1 MGGDFQFV
9 DIIFFA
15 MIAAFLVIRLR
26 GVLGRRDGFDNHDGD
41 KQNLFNHSK
50 SSKDDD
56 DTDTENVIK
65 LPDQETQAN
74 SEAEVVED
82 PLAKGLAEIG
92 NRDPDFSAKEL
103 ISGAC
108 MAFEMI
114 LGAYASGDREAL
126 EPLLSDE
133 VYGNFVKSI
142 NDRKESEETLEYTMI
157 GIKNAEIVEA
167 YMEDSMAYV
176 TVKFVSD
183 QINATRDGNGDVISG
198 NPDMI
203 VKVTDFWTFSR
214 DPNSRNPNWTL
225 VATRSLD

>member
-1 MGGDFQFV
+1 
-9 DIIFFA
+9 
-15 MIAAFLVIRLR
+15 
-26 GVLGRRDGFDNHDGD
+26 
-41 KQNLFNHSK
+41 
-50 SSKDDD
+50 
-56 DTDTENVIK
+56 
-65 LPDQETQAN
+65 
-74 SEAEVVED
+74 
-82 PLAKGLAEIG
+82 
-92 NRDPDFSAKEL
+92 
-103 ISGAC
+103 